1 MAEIKIKVSYN
12 DAFVLVKK
20 VDDIFKK
27 NKDNLNIAD
36 EDYEAIEEALAKLK
50 EGIESE
56 IIK

>member
-1 MAEIKIKVSYN
+1 MAEIKIRVSYN
-12 DAFVLVKK
+12 DAFVFVKK

-36 EDYEAIEEALAKLK
+36 EDYEAIGEVLEKLK